1 VTGTVLAL
9 PSLSI
14 GRKPDLELAVID
26 PKALLER
33 AAQLA
38 DQAKGE
44 ADAGI
49 RERLLRMAEHY
60 RDLAAHE
67 AWANENPPSVS
78 ALTSALGTRAH

>member
-1 VTGTVLAL
+1 MA
-9 PSLSI
+9 
-14 GRKPDLELAVID
+14 KPDLEPVVID
-26 PKALLER
+26 PKTLLER

-44 ADAGI
+44 QNQGI

-67 AWANENPPSVS
+67 SWAHENPPSVS
-78 ALTSALGTRAH
+78 GITSVLSTRGAH

>member
-1 VTGTVLAL
+1 M
-9 PSLSI
+9 
-14 GRKPDLELAVID
+14 ID
-26 PKALLER
+26 PKVLLER

-44 ADAGI
+44 EDANI

-67 AWANENPPSVS
+67 AWANDNPPSVG
-78 ALTSALGTRAH
+78 AITGVLGSRPH